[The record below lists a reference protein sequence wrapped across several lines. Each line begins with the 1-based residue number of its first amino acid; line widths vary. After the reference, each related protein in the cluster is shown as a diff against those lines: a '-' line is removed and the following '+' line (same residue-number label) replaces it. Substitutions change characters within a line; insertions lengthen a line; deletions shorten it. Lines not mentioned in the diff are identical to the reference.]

1 MKENTHAVTGD
12 GTAPCNSRTEF
23 VIARSRFMNNNRRKK
38 EMALFIGAISL
49 ALSVILLG
57 GTGAFAQTLTT
68 LRDFGTNRDGQ
79 NPQAGVAFDHRGHLY
94 GTAALGGVDGN
105 GIVYHLAPP
114 EGTGGPWTGSVLH
127 NFGGQPDGAVPVSS
141 LTISPSGNLFG
152 TTEEGGAHNMGTVF
166 GLQPPQNP
174 GDSWR
179 ERVFYSFGSSAT
191 DGVVPNSELLPANP
205 GFYGV
210 TREGGAHGF
219 GTVFLVTPQA
229 GATNWS
235 ETILYSFA
243 GSGDAAFPSGGLVA
257 DQAGNLYGVTLVG
270 APTIWERYIN
280 FLRRPPKEDCGRRQ
294 SYFRLAGPMER
305 CPLANCSSTK
315 AALFMEPPTGGG
327 SLQEG
332 TVFQLAP
339 SSRPGGSWTESVLY
353 NFSGGRD
360 GGNPVAG
367 VVIDN
372 MGRVFGAASTGGSGP
387 LSGGVIFRLNPP
399 VNQGD
404 PWTENVLHSFGGPDG
419 FRSLSK
425 LVWRSGG
432 LYGTTSA
439 GGLNG
444 TGTVFVLTP

>member
-1 MKENTHAVTGD
+1 MKT
-12 GTAPCNSRTEF
+12 
-23 VIARSRFMNNNRRKK
+23 NNNRRKK
-38 EMALFIGAISL
+38 EMALVIGATRL

-68 LRDFGTNRDGQ
+68 LRDFGTNMDGQ
-79 NPQAGVAFDHRGHLY
+79 NPQAGVAFDQRGHLY
-94 GTAALGGVDGN
+94 GTAALGGADGN

-114 EGTGGPWTGSVLH
+114 GGTGGPWTGSVLH

-141 LTISPSGNLFG
+141 LTISPSGKLFG

-191 DGVVPNSELLPANP
+191 DGVVPNAELLPANP

-229 GATNWS
+229 GGTNWS

-243 GSGDAAFPSGGLVA
+243 GTGDAGFPSGGLVA
-257 DQAGNLYGVTLVG
+257 DQAGNLYGVTLLGGTNNLG
-270 APTIWERYIN
+270 AVYQ
-280 FLRRPPKEDCGRRQ
+280 L
-294 SYFRLAGPMER
+294 S
-305 CPLANCSSTK
+305 
-315 AALFMEPPTGGG
+315 PPTTEGESWTETVIFSFSGPDGTLPSGQLQFDQTGALYGTTDGGG

-339 SSRPGGSWTESVLY
+339 SSRPGGSWTQSVLY

-372 MGRVFGAASTGGSGP
+372 MGRIFGTASTGGFGRP
-387 LSGGVIFRLNPP
+387 FPGGVIFRLTPP
-399 VNQGD
+399 ANQGD
-404 PWTENVLHSFGGPDG
+404 PWTETVLHAFGGPDG
-419 FRSLSK
+419 FSSLSK

-432 LYGTTSA
+432 FYGTTSL

>member
-1 MKENTHAVTGD
+1 MKT
-12 GTAPCNSRTEF
+12 
-23 VIARSRFMNNNRRKK
+23 NNNRRKK
-38 EMALFIGAISL
+38 EMAPFIGAIRL

-68 LRDFGTNRDGQ
+68 LRDFGSNMDGQ
-79 NPQAGVAFDHRGHLY
+79 NPQAGVVFDQRGHLY

-105 GIVYHLAPP
+105 GIVYRLTPP
-114 EGTGGPWTGSVLH
+114 EGTGGPWRGSVLH
-127 NFGGQPDGAVPVSS
+127 KFSGQPDGAVPVSS
-141 LTISPSGNLFG
+141 LTLSPSGDLFG
-152 TTEEGGAHNMGTVF
+152 TTEEGGAHNKGTVF

-219 GTVFLVTPQA
+219 GTVFLVAPQA
-229 GATNWS
+229 GGGTNWS

-257 DQAGNLYGVTLVG
+257 DQAGNLYGTTLVG
-270 APTIWERYIN
+270 
-280 FLRRPPKEDCGRRQ
+280 G
-294 SYFRLAGPMER
+294 
-305 CPLANCSSTK
+305 ANDLGAVYQLS
-315 AALFMEPPTGGG
+315 PPTTEGGAWTETVIFSFSGSDGTLPFGRLQFDETGAIYGTTTSGG
-327 SLQEG
+327 SGQAG
-332 TVFQLAP
+332 TVFKLTPQ
-339 SSRPGGSWTESVLY
+339 SQPGVSWNESVLY

-360 GGNPVAG
+360 GGSPFAG

-372 MGRVFGAASTGGSGP
+372 RGTLFGTASTGGAGHP
-387 LSGGVIFRLNPP
+387 LPGGVIFRLTPP
-399 VNQGD
+399 ASEGVQ
-404 PWTENVLHSFGGPDG
+404 WTETVLHAFGGPDG
-419 FRSLSK
+419 FRPLSR
-425 LVWRSGG
+425 LIRRSGSF
-432 LYGTTSA
+432 YGTTSS

>member
-1 MKENTHAVTGD
+1 MT
-12 GTAPCNSRTEF
+12 
-23 VIARSRFMNNNRRKK
+23 INNDRRKK
-38 EMALFIGAISL
+38 EITLFIGAISL
-49 ALSVILLG
+49 ALSVILPG
-57 GTGAFAQTLTT
+57 ATGSFAQTLTT
-68 LRDFGTNRDGQ
+68 LRDFGTNMDGQ
-79 NPQAGVAFDHRGHLY
+79 NPQAGVAFDQRGHLY

-114 EGTGGPWTGSVLH
+114 EGTGGAWTGSVLH

-141 LTISPSGNLFG
+141 LTISPSGKLFG

-191 DGVVPNSELLPANP
+191 DGVVPNAELLPANP

-235 ETILYSFA
+235 DTILYSFA

-257 DQAGNLYGVTLVG
+257 DQAGNLYGVTLLGG
-270 APTIWERYIN
+270 ANNLGAVYQ
-280 FLRRPPKEDCGRRQ
+280 L
-294 SYFRLAGPMER
+294 S
-305 CPLANCSSTK
+305 
-315 AALFMEPPTGGG
+315 PPTTEGGLWTETVIFSFSGPDGTLPSGQLQFDQSGALYGTTDGGG

-339 SSRPGGSWTESVLY
+339 SSRPGGSWTQSVLY

-372 MGRVFGAASTGGSGP
+372 MGRIFGAASTGGSGP

-404 PWTENVLHSFGGPDG
+404 PWTENVYFTRSADLTAFARCQSWSGEAAASTALRPQAGLTG
-419 FRSLSK
+419 LALSLS
-425 LVWRSGG
+425 
-432 LYGTTSA
+432 
-439 GGLNG
+439 
-444 TGTVFVLTP
+444 

>member
-1 MKENTHAVTGD
+1 MT
-12 GTAPCNSRTEF
+12 
-23 VIARSRFMNNNRRKK
+23 INNNRRKK
-38 EMALFIGAISL
+38 EMTLFIGAISL
-49 ALSVILLG
+49 ALSVILPG
-57 GTGAFAQTLTT
+57 ATGAFAQTLTT
-68 LRDFGTNRDGQ
+68 LRDFGTNMDGQ
-79 NPQAGVAFDHRGHLY
+79 NPQAGVAFDQRGHLY

-141 LTISPSGNLFG
+141 LTISPSGKLFG

-191 DGVVPNSELLPANP
+191 DGVVPNAELLPANP

-270 APTIWERYIN
+270 
-280 FLRRPPKEDCGRRQ
+280 G
-294 SYFRLAGPMER
+294 
-305 CPLANCSSTK
+305 ANNLGAVYQLS
-315 AALFMEPPTGGG
+315 PPTTEGGLWTETVIFSFSGPDGTLPSGQLQFDQSGALYGTTDGGG

-339 SSRPGGSWTESVLY
+339 SSRPGGSWTQSVLY

-372 MGRVFGAASTGGSGP
+372 MGRIFGAASTGGSGP